1 MLTDYKAPQV
11 SSFFHECYLSLSPPP
26 ISEGRTWYM
35 CVCYYDGRGV
45 HGPQLFYSHQQE
57 LLEHNGALICAM
69 DTVSM
74 SCLHLSVGL
83 RTTCLKSV
91 GCSG

>member
-1 MLTDYKAPQV
+1 MNVT
-11 SSFFHECYLSLSPPP
+11 CLSLLPPFLRGEP
-26 ISEGRTWYM
+26 GV
-35 CVCYYDGRGV
+35 CVCV
-45 HGPQLFYSHQQE
+45 IMMIEVMHGPQLFYSHQQE

-83 RTTCLKSV
+83 RTTCVKSV
-91 GCSG
+91 GCSS